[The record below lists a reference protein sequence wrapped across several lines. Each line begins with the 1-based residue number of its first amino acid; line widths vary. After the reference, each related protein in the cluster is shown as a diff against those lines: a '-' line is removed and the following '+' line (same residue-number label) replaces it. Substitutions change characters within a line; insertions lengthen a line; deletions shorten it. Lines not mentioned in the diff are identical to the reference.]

1 MLNIVKTEP
10 EKFGQNS
17 HSVKAISKQLEKL
30 CATVLSTAGLQAILN
45 QPWDMNAQNPQ
56 MSQKNSNLVII
67 NKNKDLQELF
77 KSYFKIKLQLIMDRV
92 GTEEETN
99 ERKLI
104 FPLLGVYAFF
114 RKLWPQDEE
123 RDIYK
128 SLWGIQKKIPCVPG
142 HRNTLLII
150 YKFLQN
156 IAPLN
161 KPSSSLEP
169 K

>member
-1 MLNIVKTEP
+1 
-10 EKFGQNS
+10 
-17 HSVKAISKQLEKL
+17 
-30 CATVLSTAGLQAILN
+30 
-45 QPWDMNAQNPQ
+45 MNAQNPQ

-156 IAPLN
+156 VKFAIIKKIKSKLFFSHSKKYIFFFFFDKYHRSPH
-161 KPSSSLEP
+161 
-169 K
+169 